1 MIQEPD
7 EFKRIKASINRGR
20 IQRNVKTAIILIAA
34 SSGALISQPA
44 LAITATGTFLC
55 LLLSNKIKPRHSVND
70 KEDN

>member
-7 EFKRIKASINRGR
+7 DFKRIKASINFGR

-34 SSGALISQPA
+34 SSGALISQTA
-44 LAITATGTFLC
+44 LAITASGTFLC
-55 LLLSNKIKPRHSVND
+55 LLLSNKIKSRHSVND